1 MNKIRLVSLLSFT
14 LLSGAAAAQTG
25 LTLYGNID
33 ASWVSA
39 TGIGPG
45 NDRRSSFGEGNWT
58 PSVWGVSGKEEL
70 GSGVLAH
77 INLEGGFNAGDGSIA
92 NGGTTGVFSRQA
104 NLGFSG
110 DFGTFKAGLQISPF
124 IAAYNS
130 SLAVAG
136 QNFSVPAL
144 LLHQNGTALNNL
156 GAPVSVT
163 AGGADA
169 DVANSTTSGF
179 YIPNSISY
187 SLPRELLSGFTGS
200 ALYSFGGVPGDAGAN
215 RLASGN
221 IGYSL
226 GDINL
231 LAAISER
238 ALQYQ
243 QYLIGGSVPL
253 GAAKLAGSYVYF
265 RPETGNSTNTYIIGA
280 GLQVMPKT
288 NVGINFA
295 RNSGPNHPSI
305 INLSAVYSFSKS
317 TEVYAAF
324 NHAKD
329 GAFSSYS
336 GSVDATASP
345 ATLSQ
350 TVSISNA
357 FILGLRKGF

>member
-1 MNKIRLVSLLSFT
+1 MNKIRLVSLLS
-14 LLSGAAAAQTG
+14 LALISGAAAAQTG

-33 ASWVSA
+33 ASWVNS

-58 PSVWGVSGKEEL
+58 PSVWGVSGKEDL
-70 GSGVLAH
+70 GSGVMAH

-104 NLGFSG
+104 NVGFSG

-124 IAAYNS
+124 ITAYNS

-136 QNFSVPAL
+136 QNFSIPAL
-144 LLHQNGTALNNL
+144 LLHRNGTALNNL
-156 GAPVSVT
+156 GAPVSV
-163 AGGADA
+163 ANGGIDA
-169 DVANSTTSGF
+169 DVASGTTAGF
-179 YIPNSISY
+179 FIPNSISY
-187 SLPRELLSGFTGS
+187 SLPRELLGGFTGS
-200 ALYSFGGVPGDAGAN
+200 ALYGFGGVPGDTGAN
-215 RLASGN
+215 RFTSGN
-221 IGYSL
+221 LGYSL

-231 LAAISER
+231 LAAISDR
-238 ALQYQ
+238 AQQYQ
-243 QYLIGGSVPL
+243 QYLLGGSVPL
-253 GAAKLAGSYVYF
+253 GAAKLAGSYVHF
-265 RPETGNSTNTYIIGA
+265 RPETGNSTNTYIIGG

-295 RNSGPNHPSI
+295 RNSGTNHPSI
-305 INLSAVYSFSKS
+305 INVSAVYSFSKS

-329 GAFSSYS
+329 GAFSPYS
-336 GSVDATASP
+336 GAVDATANP

>member
-33 ASWVSA
+33 ASWVNS

-58 PSVWGVSGKEEL
+58 PSLWGISGKEDL
-70 GSGVLAH
+70 GSGVMAH

-104 NLGFSG
+104 NVGFSG
-110 DFGTFKAGLQISPF
+110 DFGAFKAGLQISPF

-130 SLAVAG
+130 SLAIAG
-136 QNFSVPAL
+136 QNFSIPAL

-156 GAPVSVT
+156 GAPVSV
-163 AGGADA
+163 ANGGIDA
-169 DVANSTTSGF
+169 DVASGTTGGF
-179 YIPNSISY
+179 FIPNSISY
-187 SLPRELLSGFTGS
+187 SLPKELLGGFTGS
-200 ALYSFGGVPGDAGAN
+200 AMYGFGGVPGDTGAN
-215 RLASGN
+215 RFASGN
-221 IGYSL
+221 LGYSL

-231 LAAISER
+231 LAAISDR
-238 ALQYQ
+238 AQQYQ
-243 QYLIGGSVPL
+243 QYLLGGSVPL
-253 GAAKLAGSYVYF
+253 GAAKLAGSYVHF
-265 RPETGNSTNTYIIGA
+265 RPETGGSTNTYIIGA
-280 GLQVMPKT
+280 GLQIMPKT

-295 RNSGPNHPSI
+295 RNSGTNHPSI
-305 INLSAVYSFSKS
+305 INLSAVYSASKS
-317 TEVYAAF
+317 TELYVAF

-336 GSVDATASP
+336 GAVDATANP
-345 ATLSQ
+345 AAYSQ